1 MRAAVE
7 ECQDRISAIYQEYR
21 EVVFPLV
28 AFLEVVDSE
37 FPVEILNEIRSIF
50 SHFAR
55 VYDDAL
61 DEAGVSSELA
71 KAESHLRRAILDCY
85 KYGCLSLSDFY
96 HAFRKEYHFA
106 DLSVID
112 NGDFLSKITQN
123 FADGQK
129 LLLEAKKS
137 ERQNKHSDELY
148 RKFEGAFGKLL
159 ETYNLINEKIGIVHR
174 VERKAK
180 WTRFWGTFGFWIS
193 LALAV
198 VGVILAL

>member
-1 MRAAVE
+1 MRAADE
-7 ECQDRISAIYQEYR
+7 DCQDKISAIYQEYR

-55 VYDDAL
+55 AYDDAS
-61 DEAGVSSELA
+61 DDAGVSSELA
-71 KAESHLRRAILDCY
+71 KAGNHLKRAVLDCY

-96 HAFRKEYHFA
+96 HTFRKEYRFA

-123 FADGQK
+123 FAEGQE
-129 LLLEAKKS
+129 LLFEAKKS
-137 ERQNKHSDELY
+137 ERQDKHSDELY
-148 RKFEGAFGKLL
+148 RKFECAFGKFLKN
-159 ETYNLINEKIGIVHR
+159 YNLINEKIGIVHR

-198 VGVILAL
+198 VGIILAL